1 MTEKVF
7 GTEKKG
13 SIRDIPLPTENSSAN
28 KLDLQNKNSEN
39 FDNWSQMKRK
49 NKRFGSKIIGFI
61 LLCLIGAGI
70 YSFLF
75 HSAEVT
81 VTSASEQVTIASRE
95 FNSALNPSDDQVAFT
110 RVNPYK
116 KTETLYVEG
125 SEEENKQTKTTGTIT
140 VYNTDSQPKTYIKNT
155 RFQTESGLV
164 YRAFKKFVIPAG
176 TEENPGST
184 EVVIVAENPGE
195 KYNSQSG
202 ATFKLP
208 ALKEQNNPSYDLVY
222 ASQTEPLEGGFS
234 GVIRV
239 PTEDDIEEAKTK
251 LRATIELD
259 LEKGFAE
266 SLPDNYIVNKDYIS
280 VSDVVFIE
288 KPNSEKGGLD
298 IEAQATLESV
308 VFEKEIFD
316 LFMAKQLLE
325 DYQTGKSYVIDNIP
339 ELTME
344 LQGDIDPATVEEFSF
359 TVSGNVA
366 FRSPVDVEEV
376 KKLVSGNLKSHIT
389 SGLVTGLETVNIKEV
404 SVSPFWR
411 RTLPGNA
418 EQITVTVE
426 E

>member
-13 SIRDIPLPTENSSAN
+13 SIRDIPLPTEKTNVN
-28 KLDLQNKNSEN
+28 KLDLQSKNSEN

-49 NKRFGSKIIGFI
+49 NKRFGSK
-61 LLCLIGAGI
+61 LIGVVLLLLVGAVA
-70 YSFLF
+70 YSYLF
-75 HSAEVT
+75 HSAEIV
-81 VTSASEQVTIASRE
+81 VTSSSQEVTIASRE
-95 FNSALNPSDDQVAFT
+95 FESALSPTDTQVEFT

-140 VYNTDSQPKTYIKNT
+140 VYNTDSQSKTYIKNT
-155 RFQTESGLV
+155 RFQTEDGLV

-176 TEENPGST
+176 TEDNPGST
-184 EVVIVAENPGE
+184 EVVVVAENPGE

-259 LEKGFAE
+259 LEKDFAA

-288 KPNSEKGGLD
+288 KPNSEKGGVDL
-298 IEAQATLESV
+298 EAQATLESV
-308 VFEKEIFD
+308 VFKKEVFEA
-316 LFMAKQLLE
+316 FMAKQLIE
-325 DYQTGKSYVIDNIP
+325 DYQDGNTYVIDNIN

-344 LQGDIDPATVEEFSF
+344 LDGDINPRTVEEFTFS
-359 TVSGNVA
+359 VSGNVQ
-366 FRSPVDVEEV
+366 FGSPVNTEQVQA
-376 KKLVSGNLKSHIT
+376 LAAGNLKSHIT
-389 SGLVTGLETVNIKEV
+389 SGLVTGLETVNVKEV

-411 RTLPGNA
+411 RTLPNSP